1 MKLQR
6 AHFGIAVGLSLLLP
20 AAAFA
25 QTVEVQPAP
34 APQPVVVE
42 QTPPPAPTVVV
53 PPPRE
58 TVTETDTG
66 PNALLMTGLVGFGAS
81 YGAAVIVAAESDHQG
96 DNRLY
101 VPIVGPWLDIADRG
115 DCPIRSSA
123 CDNETTNKVLLV
135 ADGVIQGASALAIV
149 GGILSAGS
157 SGSTRSTTVSQAGV
171 HFAPVSYGPAT
182 PGVAAFGSW

>member
-6 AHFGIAVGLSLLLP
+6 APFGIALGLAVLFP

-25 QTVEVQPAP
+25 QTVQVQPAP
-34 APQPVVVE
+34 APAPVVVQ
-42 QTPPPAPTVVV
+42 QTPPPAPVVV
-53 PPPRE
+53 PPANQ

-66 PNALLMTGLVGFGAS
+66 PNPLLMSGLVGFGAS
-81 YGAAVIVAAESDHQG
+81 YGAAVIVAASSNHQG

-101 VPIVGPWLDIADRG
+101 VPILGPWLDIGDRG
-115 DCPIRSSA
+115 DCPVKSSA

-149 GGILSAGS
+149 GGILSVGS
-157 SGSTRSTTVSQAGV
+157 PTTTQTTVSQRGV
-171 HFAPVSYGPAT
+171 HFAPVSYGSAS

>member
-1 MKLQR
+1 MKLPR
-6 AHFGIAVGLSLLLP
+6 AQFGVALGLALLLP

-34 APQPVVVE
+34 APAPVVVE
-42 QTPPPAPTVVV
+42 QTPPPAPTVYV
-53 PPPRE
+53 PPARE

-66 PNALLMTGLVGFGAS
+66 PNALLMSGLVGFGAS
-81 YGAAVIVAAESDHQG
+81 YGAAVIVAASSDHQG

-101 VPIVGPWLDIADRG
+101 VPVVGPWLDIADRG
-115 DCPIRSSA
+115 SCPVKNSA

-149 GGILSAGS
+149 GGILSVGS
-157 SGSTRSTTVSQAGV
+157 EHHSRTTTVSQTGV
-171 HFAPVSYGPAT
+171 HFTPVSYGPAS
-182 PGVAAFGSW
+182 PGLAAFGSW